1 MAKYKGDSMEYMIA
15 EAVNYI
21 KNIFQ
26 NDFSGHDY
34 FHTLRVY
41 RIARTIAE
49 QENADMQI
57 VSLAAFLHDVDD
69 RKLSPETYE
78 KKEHAISFL
87 KEQHVSDE
95 NIERICQI
103 IDEVSFAG
111 NDSVIP
117 STIEGKCVQD
127 ADRLDA
133 LGAIGIAR
141 AFAYGGNHHRAI
153 YDPEI
158 VPKIGMIKEEY
169 QGHVTTSVNHF
180 YEKLFLLKDM
190 MNTDIGKKIAEKRER
205 FMRAYVDEFMAEWD
219 GKDY

>member
-1 MAKYKGDSMEYMIA
+1 MEHVIA
-15 EAVNYI
+15 ETVNYI
-21 KNIFQ
+21 KNIFL

-34 FHTLRVY
+34 FHSLRVY
-41 RIARTIAE
+41 RVAGTIAE
-49 QENADMQI
+49 QENAAMEI
-57 VSLAAFLHDVDD
+57 VSLAALLHDVDD

-78 KKEHAISFL
+78 RKEHAVSFL
-87 KEQHVSDE
+87 KEQCVSDD
-95 NIERICQI
+95 NIERICKI

-117 STIEGKCVQD
+117 STVEGKCVQD

-141 AFAYGGNHHRAI
+141 AFAYGGNHNRAI
-153 YDPEI
+153 YDPAI
-158 VPKIGMIKEEY
+158 VPKFGMSKDEY
-169 QGHVTTSVNHF
+169 QDHVTTSINHF

-190 MNTDIGKKIAEKRER
+190 MSTDTGRKIAEKRER
-205 FMRAYVDEFMAEWD
+205 FMREYVDEFMAEWD